1 MELKE
6 DNFQSWFCQSLTE
19 GSQHRGR
26 VGIQPRVQSIRIA
39 ALQTLRYDL
48 IMSFP
53 DTVVLFILALLLF
66 GPKKLPQIARQVGKA
81 LGEFKRASNEFKSQI
96 ESEISQL
103 EFEEKRKEQEQS
115 LPKIEPMSG
124 SIPSSR
130 FTLPEKRTESDSPS
144 PDVNS
149 PAHSSHV

>member
-1 MELKE
+1 
-6 DNFQSWFCQSLTE
+6 
-19 GSQHRGR
+19 
-26 VGIQPRVQSIRIA
+26 
-39 ALQTLRYDL
+39 
-48 IMSFP
+48 MSFP
-53 DTVVLFILALLLF
+53 DTIVLFILALLLF

-81 LGEFKRASNEFKSQI
+81 LGEFKRASNEFKAQI

-103 EFEEKRKEQEQS
+103 EFEEKKKEREQS

-130 FTLPEKRTESDSPS
+130 FTLPEKRADSDSP
-144 PDVNS
+144 DMNS

>member
-1 MELKE
+1 
-6 DNFQSWFCQSLTE
+6 
-19 GSQHRGR
+19 
-26 VGIQPRVQSIRIA
+26 
-39 ALQTLRYDL
+39 
-48 IMSFP
+48 MSFP

-81 LGEFKRASNEFKSQI
+81 LGEFKRASNEFKAQI

-103 EFEEKRKEQEQS
+103 EFEEKKKEQEQQQQS

-130 FTLPEKRTESDSPS
+130 FASPEKRLDSDAPS
-144 PDVNS
+144 PDINS
-149 PAHSSHV
+149 PAQSSHV

>member
-1 MELKE
+1 MASRRL
-6 DNFQSWFCQSLTE
+6 
-19 GSQHRGR
+19 SQFNSRRLSPLVAGR
-26 VGIQPRVQSIRIA
+26 WP
-39 ALQTLRYDL
+39 LRYDL
-48 IMSFP
+48 NMSFP

-81 LGEFKRASNEFKSQI
+81 LGEFKRASNEFKAQI

-103 EFEEKRKEQEQS
+103 EFEEKKKEQEQS

-130 FTLPEKRTESDSPS
+130 FTLPEKPAEPDLPS

>member
-1 MELKE
+1 
-6 DNFQSWFCQSLTE
+6 
-19 GSQHRGR
+19 
-26 VGIQPRVQSIRIA
+26 
-39 ALQTLRYDL
+39 
-48 IMSFP
+48 MSFP

-103 EFEEKRKEQEQS
+103 EFEEKRKEQEQN

-130 FTLPEKRTESDSPS
+130 FTLPEKQSGSDSPS

>member
-1 MELKE
+1 
-6 DNFQSWFCQSLTE
+6 
-19 GSQHRGR
+19 
-26 VGIQPRVQSIRIA
+26 
-39 ALQTLRYDL
+39 
-48 IMSFP
+48 MSFP

-81 LGEFKRASNEFKSQI
+81 LGEFKRASNEFKAQI

-103 EFEEKRKEQEQS
+103 EFEERKKEQEQQQQS

-130 FTLPEKRTESDSPS
+130 FSLPENRPESEPSS

-149 PAHSSHV
+149 PAQSSHA